1 MRLKPIHWISQ
12 NKENI
17 NMKNITKM
25 INEARQ
31 VEYNVALTNCLDKN
45 GLPMSVVISIDAA
58 DMKSFEAYLEDEE
71 GNTFLHAEGGN
82 IEY

>member
-1 MRLKPIHWISQ
+1 
-12 NKENI
+12 
-17 NMKNITKM
+17 MKNIATM

-31 VEYNVALTNCLDKN
+31 VEYYVSLANCLDKN
-45 GLPMSVVISIDAA
+45 GLPMSVTISIDTAN
-58 DMKSFEAYLEDEE
+58 MKHFEEYLEDEE

>member
-1 MRLKPIHWISQ
+1 
-12 NKENI
+12 
-17 NMKNITKM
+17 MKNITKM

-31 VEYNVALTNCLDKN
+31 VEYRVALANCPDKN

-58 DMKSFEAYLEDEE
+58 DVKQFEAFLTDEE

>member
-1 MRLKPIHWISQ
+1 
-12 NKENI
+12 
-17 NMKNITKM
+17 MKSITKM

-31 VEYNVALTNCLDKN
+31 VEYSVSLANCLDKN
-45 GLPMSVVISIDAA
+45 GLPMSVVISIDAG
-58 DMKSFEAYLEDEE
+58 DMKYFEAYLEDEE